1 HSLRNL
7 IFITIFTVLGFALL
21 GCNPTGNVIVNFNS
35 MGGNE
40 VSAVEVEIGSL
51 ITIPTTEKTGY
62 SFDGWY
68 TSNDNGVSLLDA
80 WSFADSI
87 VETEITLY
95 AKWTV
100 NQYTISI
107 EENGGVI
114 VADLEQDYG
123 TAITAPS
130 LTKEGN
136 TFVGWFQDEELSV
149 PYVFAN
155 MEAENITIYAKW
167 QVNEYTIT
175 FAENGGSDI
184 VNLTQDYGTAVTV
197 PQAPSKLGH
206 TFVGWYTDS
215 ELATAYIFGTMPGTD
230 ITIYAK
236 WEPNEFTINYQ
247 DYNGSV
253 LSSEVVEFGSD
264 LSVITAPTD
273 FSRVGYTFVG
283 WDISLPITMPAEG
296 ITLTAVYSINQYTI
310 TFEENGGAEIADLT
324 QDFASVIVAPNA
336 TFVGYTFIG
345 WFQDVELSLPF
356 IFTTMPATS
365 PTIYAKWIIN
375 EYTINYADHDGTIIT
390 TETIEFDADLSGI
403 VAPDNP
409 MRTGY
414 TFTEWDSTLPAKM
427 PANNITITANYTVN
441 QYAVVFEENGG
452 PEMADGDLDYG
463 IDLSSLRMSMVGYL
477 FNGWFQDVEL
487 TVPALTMPAN
497 NITLYAKWTTLV
509 VSTIDYSF
517 INYSTQFVSE
527 TCGTNI
533 NMYFYSDRPKSPYVN
548 LSEFIALLSGLID
561 ETTQVEIINDYTVK
575 VFIYYEYTPEE
586 MLEYGLDEPVFTEY
600 VIFDFKDM
608 TVTAP
613 NVDSFDYFSGNTET
627 SFSEGLDIIASSADP
642 LPEFNANVLNYGF
655 TFRMV
660 QVGENT
666 LYTIPLSMANLFLTG
681 SMFDV
686 IINKDAPTG
695 TYYMY
700 GFDTYQAYD
709 IPDAVEGDDLYNI
722 IRANT
727 FDYNNQ
733 VTEDSVNFLAFA
745 FDHFYGLKD
754 YKEIESFIDYVGI
767 EFAGYTRTNFYS
779 KLYEFIETFEDL
791 HTSVVTTGH
800 TYPDYTH
807 YQVYGD
813 YPTYIKTHSQAY
825 YDCNCDLATNF
836 TLTIQ
841 DNIAYYQ
848 ITSFTEEF
856 KTEIERD
863 MASIAAANV
872 DYVVLDL
879 SCNGGGV
886 LAGVLNLLNY
896 LTNDDISMYSST
908 FGADSSWTYDVAG
921 DLAIDAE
928 FFIIT
933 SEYTFSA
940 ANLFAALATEAGYA
954 KSIGEPSGGG
964 ACSIQILV
972 LPNGAIVVMSSP
984 MNLSYSTGETV
995 EEGVPVDYYFDLAGG
1010 VPTIEELL
1018 IICDELSEET
1028 PIE

>member
-1 HSLRNL
+1 MRHSLRNL

-123 TAITAPS
+123 SAVTAPS
-130 LTKEGN
+130 ITKEGN
-136 TFVGWFQDEELSV
+136 TFIGWFQDEELSV

-517 INYSTQFVSE
+517 INYSTQFV
-527 TCGTNI
+527 
-533 NMYFYSDRPKSPYVN
+533 
-548 LSEFIALLSGLID
+548 
-561 ETTQVEIINDYTVK
+561 
-575 VFIYYEYTPEE
+575 
-586 MLEYGLDEPVFTEY
+586 
-600 VIFDFKDM
+600 
-608 TVTAP
+608 
-613 NVDSFDYFSGNTET
+613 
-627 SFSEGLDIIASSADP
+627 
-642 LPEFNANVLNYGF
+642 
-655 TFRMV
+655 
-660 QVGENT
+660 
-666 LYTIPLSMANLFLTG
+666 
-681 SMFDV
+681 
-686 IINKDAPTG
+686 
-695 TYYMY
+695 
-700 GFDTYQAYD
+700 
-709 IPDAVEGDDLYNI
+709 
-722 IRANT
+722 
-727 FDYNNQ
+727 
-733 VTEDSVNFLAFA
+733 
-745 FDHFYGLKD
+745 
-754 YKEIESFIDYVGI
+754 
-767 EFAGYTRTNFYS
+767 
-779 KLYEFIETFEDL
+779 
-791 HTSVVTTGH
+791 
-800 TYPDYTH
+800 
-807 YQVYGD
+807 
-813 YPTYIKTHSQAY
+813 
-825 YDCNCDLATNF
+825 
-836 TLTIQ
+836 
-841 DNIAYYQ
+841 
-848 ITSFTEEF
+848 
-856 KTEIERD
+856 
-863 MASIAAANV
+863 
-872 DYVVLDL
+872 
-879 SCNGGGV
+879 
-886 LAGVLNLLNY
+886 
-896 LTNDDISMYSST
+896 
-908 FGADSSWTYDVAG
+908 
-921 DLAIDAE
+921 
-928 FFIIT
+928 
-933 SEYTFSA
+933 
-940 ANLFAALATEAGYA
+940 
-954 KSIGEPSGGG
+954 
-964 ACSIQILV
+964 
-972 LPNGAIVVMSSP
+972 
-984 MNLSYSTGETV
+984 
-995 EEGVPVDYYFDLAGG
+995 
-1010 VPTIEELL
+1010 
-1018 IICDELSEET
+1018 
-1028 PIE
+1028 